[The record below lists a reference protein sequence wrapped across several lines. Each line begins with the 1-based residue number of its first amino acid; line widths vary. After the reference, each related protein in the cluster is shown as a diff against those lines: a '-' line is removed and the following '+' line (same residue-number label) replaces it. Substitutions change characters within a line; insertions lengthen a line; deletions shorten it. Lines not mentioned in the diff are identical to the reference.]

1 MTWWRRWQCCS
12 TTILMLFVMISCC
25 LNIYIV
31 NTLKKMRWQKC
42 DVHKDTF
49 EHTNAQTYVA
59 IIILCTQNL
68 GRQPNI
74 SRFVLFLKHNV
85 FSYYY
90 FVILTILIIFIFHIR
105 LHFDLVL
112 FSFQFLD
119 FAKVTNFV
127 WKDT

>member
-1 MTWWRRWQCCS
+1 LMWWRRWQCCS

-25 LNIYIV
+25 LNIFIV

-42 DVHKDTF
+42 DVRKDTF

-59 IIILCTQNL
+59 IILCTQNL

-74 SRFVLFLKHNV
+74 LGLCCFKNTMYFLNS
-85 FSYYY
+85 F
-90 FVILTILIIFIFHIR
+90 FVILTILLIFIFHIR
-105 LHFDLVL
+105 LPFDPVL

-119 FAKVTNFV
+119 FAKVINFV